1 MYLLLLAKTKSRIKN
16 FHHTIYLPCIQYN
29 TYNGMNINSPI
40 IVPVTD
46 LAVPERS
53 LITATPMA
61 MRIAVTFSASQGMKY
76 KLLL

>member
-1 MYLLLLAKTKSRIKN
+1 MHVCTNIGEKQNL
-16 FHHTIYLPCIQYN
+16 IYFQHKICQYYFQYH

-40 IVPVTD
+40 IVPATD

-61 MRIAVTFSASQGMKY
+61 IRIAVTFSASQGMKY
-76 KLLL
+76 RLLL